1 VRRAESS
8 LRPRRS
14 AFSGMAGQFTDCGA
28 MAPRGT
34 KIFAVDFW
42 GKSLGMA
49 PEIQQEIHA
58 DNYAENSSGAQS
70 LLELAEILD
79 QHKIWVES
87 GGESGTK
94 ADFCGVDL
102 ANADLTGV
110 NLQGAHLH
118 KANLR
123 GADLSLANLRGASL
137 VRADLRDANLLGTEL
152 RGANLMGANLYGT
165 EGLWVGR
172 LGGTNLFDAI
182 LPESISTFDSSTA
195 IAQTTKIARWFY
207 FSLLL
212 ISVAC
217 WILISMTTDPR
228 LMLNASAIP
237 LPRIGNVLPMT
248 GFYLGGPL
256 LLLLFYLRFH
266 FLLLRLWGNMAAL
279 PAVFPDGQ
287 TLEKDGA
294 WFLMALVRRHY
305 RWSRDSRSPLSL
317 LETTLSALLAYWV
330 VPATLIFFWAR
341 YLVRQDLRGTMLQ
354 VLLVTI
360 AMAAAT
366 CLPSIVSRVLR
377 QGDLH
382 RAKSKSTLRIVAS
395 TLRSTAAIGLVLS
408 LLSYGVIR
416 GIPSDRSIAPE
427 VASTDIR
434 RWASQALQL
443 AGCRPY
449 AELAEAALS
458 PVPARGSLSEEVLAA
473 VPGARLNQMNLR
485 YARAYRAIL
494 VNARLW
500 RADLEGAYLS
510 EADLRGANLREAM
523 LHSATLD
530 RVQASHA
537 VMVSADGSGANFSAA
552 DLRGADLSYG
562 IFENAIFSN
571 AKLIGASLYAANL
584 RNTHL
589 LRTDLSRAD
598 LRDTKFERAVLT
610 RAVLEQ
616 TDLSS
621 AKLSEANL
629 TGAQLKG
636 TILLDADLKKTDL
649 RGALLAGAILRG
661 AELVGAN
668 LDGADLRGALGLTAE
683 QVCSARNWRGA
694 LMDPQFRQEVESRC
708 GPGR

>member
-1 VRRAESS
+1 
-8 LRPRRS
+8 
-14 AFSGMAGQFTDCGA
+14 MAS
-28 MAPRGT
+28 
-34 KIFAVDFW
+34 K
-42 GKSLGMA
+42 
-49 PEIQQEIHA
+49 IQQEVHTESS
-58 DNYAENSSGAQS
+58 AENSAGVQS

-87 GGESGTK
+87 GGDSGTK

-123 GADLSLANLRGASL
+123 HADLSLANLRGASL

-182 LPESISTFDSSTA
+182 LPESISAFDGPTA
-195 IAQTTKIARWFY
+195 IAQATKMARWFY

-212 ISVAC
+212 TSAAC
-217 WILISMTTDPR
+217 WLLISTTTDPR

-237 LPRIGNVLPMT
+237 LPHIGNVLPMT

-279 PAVFPDGQ
+279 PAVFPNGQ
-287 TLEKDGA
+287 TLEKDSA
-294 WFLMALVRRHY
+294 WFLMGLVRRHY
-305 RWSRDSRSPLSL
+305 RWSRDTRSPLSL
-317 LETTLSALLAYWV
+317 LETALSALLAYWV
-330 VPATLIFFWAR
+330 VPATLISFWVR

-354 VLLVTI
+354 VLVVSASI
-360 AMAAAT
+360 AAAT
-366 CLPSIVSRVLR
+366 CLPPIVSRVLR

-382 RAKSKSTLRIVAS
+382 RAKSKNTFRIVAA
-395 TLRSTAAIGLVLS
+395 TLRSAAAAGLILS

-416 GIPSDRSIAPE
+416 GIPSDRSIVPE

-434 RWASQALQL
+434 RWASQALQI

-458 PVPARGSLSEEVLAA
+458 PLPGRGGLSEEALAA

-485 YARAYRAIL
+485 YARAYRAVL

-510 EADLRGANLREAM
+510 EADLRGANLREAV
-523 LHSATLD
+523 LHSASLD
-530 RVQASHA
+530 RAQANHA
-537 VMVSADGSGANFSAA
+537 IMVSADGSGANFSAA

-571 AKLIGASLYAANL
+571 AKLNGASLYAANL
-584 RNTHL
+584 RNTHF

-598 LRDTKFERAVLT
+598 LRDTKFERAVLS

-621 AKLSEANL
+621 AKLEEANL

-649 RGALLAGAILRG
+649 RGAFLAGAILRG
-661 AELVGAN
+661 AELERAN

-683 QVCSARNWRGA
+683 QVCSAANWRGA
-694 LMDPQFRQEVESRC
+694 LMDPQVRQEAESRC
-708 GPGR
+708 GATR

>member
-1 VRRAESS
+1 
-8 LRPRRS
+8 
-14 AFSGMAGQFTDCGA
+14 MAA
-28 MAPRGT
+28 
-34 KIFAVDFW
+34 
-42 GKSLGMA
+42 
-49 PEIQQEIHA
+49 EIQQDIFP
-58 DNYAENSSGAQS
+58 DNSAENNSRAQS

-79 QHKIWVES
+79 QHKIWVET

-123 GADLSLANLRGASL
+123 NADLSLANLRGASL
-137 VRADLRDANLLGTEL
+137 VRADLRDANLLGAEL
-152 RGANLMGANLYGT
+152 RGADLMGANLYGV

-182 LPESISTFDSSTA
+182 LPESFAAFDSSTA
-195 IAQTTKIARWFY
+195 IAQATKIARWVY

-212 ISVAC
+212 VSAAC
-217 WILISMTTDPR
+217 WILIALTTDPR
-228 LMLNASAIP
+228 LTLNTSAIP
-237 LPRIGNVLPMT
+237 VPRMGNLLPMT

-256 LLLLFYLRFH
+256 LLLLLYLRFH
-266 FLLLRLWGNMAAL
+266 FLLLRLCGNMAAL

-294 WFLMALVRRHY
+294 WFLMGLVRRHF
-305 RWSRDSRSPLSL
+305 RWSRDSRSSLSL
-317 LETTLSALLAYWV
+317 LETGLSALLAYWV

-354 VLLVTI
+354 VLLITAAI
-360 AMAAAT
+360 AAAT
-366 CLPSIVSRVLR
+366 CLPSIISRVLR
-377 QGDLH
+377 QGDLQ
-382 RAKSKSTLRIVAS
+382 RAKAKSAFRIVAS
-395 TLRSTAAIGLVLS
+395 TLRSAAAASLVLS

-416 GIPSDRSIAPE
+416 GIPADRNIAPE

-434 RWASQALQL
+434 RWASQALQ
-443 AGCRPY
+443 AVGCRPY
-449 AELAEAALS
+449 AELAEAALT
-458 PVPARGSLSEEVLAA
+458 PLPARGNLSEEALAS

-510 EADLRGANLREAM
+510 EADLRGANLREAV
-523 LHSATLD
+523 LRFASFD
-530 RVQASHA
+530 RVQASRA
-537 VMVSADGSGANFSAA
+537 VMVSADGSDANFSAA
-552 DLRGADLSYG
+552 NLRGADLSYG
-562 IFENAIFSN
+562 IFENAVFSN
-571 AKLIGASLYAANL
+571 AKLNDASLYAANL
-584 RNTHL
+584 RNTHF

-598 LRDTKFERAVLT
+598 LRDTKIERAILT

-621 AKLSEANL
+621 AKLSEADL

-649 RGALLAGAILRG
+649 RGAFLTGAILRG
-661 AELVGAN
+661 AELEKAK
-668 LDGADLRGALGLTAE
+668 LDGADLRGALGLTVE
-683 QVCSARNWRGA
+683 QVCSAANWRGA
-694 LMDPQFRQEVESRC
+694 LMDPQFRQEVESHC
-708 GPGR
+708 GLGR

>member
-1 VRRAESS
+1 LQSDLLGE
-8 LRPRRS
+8 
-14 AFSGMAGQFTDCGA
+14 
-28 MAPRGT
+28 
-34 KIFAVDFW
+34 
-42 GKSLGMA
+42 SLGMA
-49 PEIQQEIHA
+49 SEIQQEIHP
-58 DNYAENSSGAQS
+58 DSSVENNSGAQS

-123 GADLSLANLRGASL
+123 NADLSLANLRGASL
-137 VRADLRDANLLGTEL
+137 VQADLRDTNLLGAEL
-152 RGANLMGANLYGT
+152 RGANLMGANLYGA

-195 IAQTTKIARWFY
+195 IAQATKIVRWFY

-212 ISVAC
+212 ISVTC
-217 WILISMTTDPR
+217 WILIALTTDPR
-228 LMLNASAIP
+228 LLLNASAIP
-237 LPRIGNVLPMT
+237 LPLIGNLLPMT
-248 GFYLGGPL
+248 GFYLGGPM

-266 FLLLRLWGNMAAL
+266 FLLLRLCGNMAAL

-294 WFLMALVRRHY
+294 WFLMGLVRRHF

-317 LETTLSALLAYWV
+317 LETGLSALLAYWL

-354 VLLVTI
+354 VLLVTAAI
-360 AMAAAT
+360 AAAT

-377 QGDLH
+377 QGDLQ

-395 TLRSTAAIGLVLS
+395 TLRSAAVTGLVLS

-416 GIPSDRSIAPE
+416 GIPSDRNIAPE

-434 RWASQALQL
+434 RWASEALQA

-449 AELAEAALS
+449 AELAEAVLS
-458 PVPARGSLSEEVLAA
+458 PLPTRGNLSEEALAA

-485 YARAYRAIL
+485 YARAYRTIL

-510 EADLRGANLREAM
+510 EADLRGANLREAI
-523 LHSATLD
+523 LHSASLD

-552 DLRGADLSYG
+552 DLRSADLSYG
-562 IFENAIFSN
+562 IFENATFSN
-571 AKLIGASLYAANL
+571 AKLNGASLYAANL

-598 LRDTKFERAVLT
+598 LRDTKLEKAMLT

-621 AKLSEANL
+621 AKLVEASL

-649 RGALLAGAILRG
+649 RGALLTGAILRG
-661 AELVGAN
+661 AELNGAN
-668 LDGADLRGALGLTAE
+668 LDGADLRGALGLAAE
-683 QVCSARNWRGA
+683 QVCSSVNWRGA
-694 LMDPQFRQEVESRC
+694 LMDAQLRQEVENRC